1 MREVNLFTT
10 ADLETER
17 RKVRGPFGSE
27 RRGPSHQSPLRR
39 DQMRAA
45 VSTFH
50 CDQRWKIGAGKLNS
64 FGPYHHRKDGHGSFL
79 H

>member
-1 MREVNLFTT
+1 MREAGLFRT
-10 ADLETER
+10 ADLKTER

-39 DQMRAA
+39 NQMRAA

-50 CDQRWKIGAGKLNS
+50 CDLRGKIGAGKLS
-64 FGPYHHRKDGHGSFL
+64 R
-79 H
+79 